1 MDHNPRHAKRGHA
14 ESAVTLSTLP
24 SLPSQNYISREAAR
38 QPCRWSPAG
47 GFGAG
52 PTGGCSARLTMRAG
66 GRAWRLL
73 GAPAGRRWLWGSWRS
88 LSGLRAM
95 AGAGGAAE
103 AGMGQRM
110 VWVDLEMTGLDIE
123 KDQIIEMACLITDSD
138 LNILAEGPNL
148 IINQPDELLDSMS
161 EWCKEHHGK
170 SGLTKAVRD
179 STIALRQAEYE
190 FLSFVRQQTP
200 PGLCPLAGNSVHAD
214 KKFLDKH
221 MPQFMKHLH
230 YRIIDVSTVK
240 ELCRRWYPEDYEFA
254 PKKAASHRALDDIR
268 ESIKELQF
276 YRNSIFKRKTDEK
289 KRKVVENGEN
299 EKPTS

>member
-1 MDHNPRHAKRGHA
+1 MFLDSLDSDQQTFVAFPMKVLGNKLKASRSRLLRG
-14 ESAVTLSTLP
+14 V
-24 SLPSQNYISREAAR
+24 
-38 QPCRWSPAG
+38 
-47 GFGAG
+47 
-52 PTGGCSARLTMRAG
+52 G
-66 GRAWRLL
+66 GRHGQFRERGVSES
-73 GAPAGRRWLWGSWRS
+73 GA
-88 LSGLRAM
+88 AM
-95 AGAGGAAE
+95 AAGESMA
-103 AGMGQRM
+103 QRM

-148 IINQPDELLDSMS
+148 IIKQPDELMDSMS
-161 EWCKEHHGK
+161 DWCKEHHGK
-170 SGLTKAVRD
+170 SGLTKAVKE
-179 STIALRQAEYE
+179 STTTLQQAEYE

-214 KKFLDKH
+214 KKFLDKY

-254 PKKAASHRALDDIR
+254 PKKAASHRVLDDIS

-276 YRNSIFKRKTDEK
+276 YRNNIFKKKTDEK
-289 KRKVVENGEN
+289 KRKIIENGEN
-299 EKPTS
+299 EKTLTFHLQTPQADKTSLFVSSNLLFPL